1 VDSELERCEDQGTS
15 AEVWSLRCS
24 RADLTRLRGHTEE
37 ALEYLTAKEKA
48 FPPENDDV
56 PSLIGL
62 KKTCGYCHGMLGKYA
77 ISDRLLEEAEHLA
90 RNAGFLELL
99 CEVWYCQAWFLYVR
113 ANFEPSDRLFREILG
128 ASEQFGDGTS
138 GPLGY
143 GASGRTP

>member
-1 VDSELERCEDQGTS
+1 
-15 AEVWSLRCS
+15 
-24 RADLTRLRGHTEE
+24 
-37 ALEYLTAKEKA
+37 LEYLTAKEKA

-99 CEVWYCQAWFLYVR
+99 CEVWYCQGRWPAHQPRRIAISLEKLCPVHR
-113 ANFEPSDRLFREILG
+113 GLIAM
-128 ASEQFGDGTS
+128 S
-138 GPLGY
+138 G
-143 GASGRTP
+143 S